1 MEFYQSNDHI
11 YKPFYCIDMEK
22 TGKNIKRLVREKGM
36 TVHELSVRLGDVSE
50 QAIYKWFRGDNLPS
64 IDNLH
69 RLKQILELETMDE
82 LIVSTESLTTI

>member
-1 MEFYQSNDHI
+1 MEFNQSNDYI
-11 YKPFYCIDMEK
+11 YKAYCCIDMEK

-36 TVHELSVRLGDVSE
+36 TVHELGVLLGDVSE

-82 LIVSTESLTTI
+82 LIVSTESLKTI

>member
-1 MEFYQSNDHI
+1 
-11 YKPFYCIDMEK
+11 MEK
-22 TGKNIKRLVREKGM
+22 TGENIKRMVREKGL
-36 TVHELSVRLGDVSE
+36 TVHELSIRLGDVSE

-82 LIVSTESLTTI
+82 LIISTTDRPREEHGSVKPQVD